1 MSRGFVLDRKEHRVL
16 LVDRSVLLT
25 KMEFDLLEA
34 LLRHRGEALSRKK
47 LLSLVWGYD
56 YPGGTRTVDVHIQ
69 QLRKKLGLD
78 VGIKTIYRVG
88 YRLDL

>member
-1 MSRGFVLDRKEHRVL
+1 MSRGFVLDRKGHRVL

-25 KMEFDLLEA
+25 KMEFNLLEV

-56 YPGGTRTVDVHIQ
+56 YLGDTRTVDVHVA

-78 VGIKTIYRVG
+78 DRIKTVYRVG